1 MKYFNIIILIII
13 LQGCSTNK
21 DINSVDDNIPIV
33 DTVKE
38 QSIPSE
44 KDEINNKEVV
54 TDISSWVHPTKEYI
68 NSIGTLEKV
77 EIKNKKITFYLTT
90 KGNGNFSYEIFSD
103 LAKYNDF
110 QDYKII
116 SIDSESKTRAIDIT
130 CSKLDKRVI
139 KIVSEILK

>member
-1 MKYFNIIILIII
+1 MKYINIIILIII

-21 DINSVDDNIPIV
+21 DINSVDDIPIV

-116 SIDSESKTRAIDIT
+116 SIDSELKARAIDIT
-130 CSKLDKRVI
+130 CSKPDKRVI